1 MKTTVDLPEEM
12 LHRAKIL
19 AAQQRTT
26 LRELVMTGLSLVLE
40 SSPTDENERLKRTD
54 EFISTLHK
62 GGRLHQAETPDL
74 HQRL

>member
-1 MKTTVDLPEEM
+1 MKTTVDLPDEM

-40 SSPTDENERLKRTD
+40 TSQTTEYERMDRSDQLASPLRKGRGSPTA
-54 EFISTLHK
+54 
-62 GGRLHQAETPDL
+62 GRLT
-74 HQRL
+74 RSTR